1 VTDVVWKSNCPHP
14 LNISK
19 VAVGCRTLDALAKRQ
34 LARLTD
40 GVVPIVTRFRPKR
53 AEELVGGSIY
63 WIVKH
68 RITARQAI
76 VGFAERA
83 EDRRTIIRLD
93 PELVPVRACVRRAH
107 QGWRYLPAADAPID
121 LDGDEDG
128 LAMLPPRL
136 SMKLAGLAL
145 I

>member
-1 VTDVVWKSNCPHP
+1 MP

-19 VAVGCRTLDALAKRQ
+19 VAVGCASLDSLADRQ
-34 LARLTD
+34 RLRVAD

-53 AEELVGGSIY
+53 ADELIGGSIY

-68 RITARQAI
+68 RIAARQI
-76 VGFAERA
+76 ILGFADRA

-93 PELVPVRACVRRAH
+93 PLLVPVRTLPRRAH
-107 QGWRYLPAADAPID
+107 QGWRYLDPADAPLD
-121 LDGDEDG
+121 LDGDDSG
-128 LAMLPPRL
+128 LADLPAELTARL
-136 SMKLAGLAL
+136 AALAL